1 MNVISEQKMRAEC
14 YCRRKKNIYDADKEK
29 VHRDQTLGN
38 TGGNN
43 NKDEMR
49 CLTGE
54 VAVRVKTNVIV
65 IFI

>member
-1 MNVISEQKMRAEC
+1 MNVISEQKMRTEC
-14 YCRRKKNIYDADKEK
+14 YYRRKKNIYDADKEK
-29 VHRDQTLGN
+29 CIVIKLLETLEE
-38 TGGNN
+38 TTTT
-43 NKDEMR
+43 KMR

>member
-1 MNVISEQKMRAEC
+1 MNVISEQKIRAEC
-14 YCRRKKNIYDADKEK
+14 YYRRKKNIYDADKERCIVIK
-29 VHRDQTLGN
+29 LLETPEE
-38 TGGNN
+38 TTT
-43 NKDEMR
+43 KMR